1 MDKVLKLVFIF
12 LLLLSKQALSNTIDD
27 LKTDGEVNAFVK
39 AQNPDFVK
47 YNDGKFEIRATNL
60 IAKDL
65 SCNGIF
71 ESWQIRN
78 WEKADITNDGLTDQ
92 FLSLITLL
100 SLDIMKT
107 PGMILNLLK

>member
-78 WEKADITNDGLTDQ
+78 WEKADITNDGLTD
-92 FLSLITLL
+92 
-100 SLDIMKT
+100 
-107 PGMILNLLK
+107 